1 MSDANDEALL
11 GRLVGAPAPVPGIE
25 AIALGGSRAST
36 QGAFGRIE
44 HAPLRC

>member
-1 MSDANDEALL
+1 VSDANDEALL
-11 GRLVGAPAPVPGIE
+11 SRLVGALASVPSVE

-44 HAPLRC
+44 HAPPRC